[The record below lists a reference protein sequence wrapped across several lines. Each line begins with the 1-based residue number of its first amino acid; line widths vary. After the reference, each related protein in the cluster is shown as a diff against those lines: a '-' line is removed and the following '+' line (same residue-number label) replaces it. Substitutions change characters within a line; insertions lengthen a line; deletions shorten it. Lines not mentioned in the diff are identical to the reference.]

1 MGLIEVLSPHVADLI
16 AAGEVV
22 ERPASVVKE
31 LMENALDAG
40 AKHITVEL
48 RRGGAE
54 LIRVTESDFFRL
66 LQHACEDGR
75 IPYRALNAFD
85 AEKEFGTGLMDL

>member
-1 MGLIEVLSPHVADLI
+1 MERWEPYTAENQKVMFFGDKPTFIKVL
-16 AAGEVV
+16 
-22 ERPASVVKE
+22 
-31 LMENALDAG
+31 
-40 AKHITVEL
+40 
-48 RRGGAE
+48 
-54 LIRVTESDFFRL
+54 ESDFFRL